1 MIKFSKPI
9 GEPRK
14 EERIIKV
21 ININNNKFYPQVA
34 HSLVNFSSNTKQK
47 YSTNKNE
54 TPCNIFYW
62 QKIVPH
68 AR

>member
-21 ININNNKFYPQVA
+21 ININNKFYLQVA
-34 HSLVNFSSNTKQK
+34 HSLVNFSSNIKQK
-47 YSTNKNE
+47 YSNNKDD
-54 TPCNIFYW
+54 NIH
-62 QKIVPH
+62 KSE
-68 AR
+68 ALKR

>member
-34 HSLVNFSSNTKQK
+34 HSLVNYSSNIKHNTVIIRMKLPVIYFIGK
-47 YSTNKNE
+47 KL
-54 TPCNIFYW
+54 
-62 QKIVPH
+62 
-68 AR
+68 